1 MIDSVEELVPL
12 PVGEVALSRP
22 RDADALL
29 SEEQF
34 EHEEF
39 LPYWAEL
46 WSSGVALAHD
56 VSRRA
61 LRGAP
66 VLELGCGLGLPS
78 IAAALAGGRVLAT
91 DWSPD
96 AISATQEN
104 ARRNGVEVETAVV
117 AWGAPEPIL
126 ERAPWRWVLAS
137 DVLYEQRNVDLL
149 LELLPRLVDRSCEV
163 LIADPRRSPAE
174 RFLERAQE
182 RWELRSSVSP
192 RAARAQIHHLR
203 LKPRG

>member
-1 MIDSVEELVPL
+1 MSEAVEELIPL
-12 PVGEVALSRP
+12 PIGEVALNRP

-56 VSRRA
+56 VARRS
-61 LRGAP
+61 LRGAS

-91 DWSPD
+91 DWSPE
-96 AISATQEN
+96 AVHATAEN
-104 ARRNGVEVETAVV
+104 ARRNGVELEAAVV
-117 AWGAPEPIL
+117 AWGAPEPLL

-149 LELLPRLVDRSCEV
+149 LELLPRLVDAGGEV
-163 LIADPRRSPAE
+163 LLADPCRRPAE
-174 RFLERAQE
+174 RFLERAPE
-182 RWELRSSVSP
+182 RWELRSRDSP
-192 RAARAQIHHLR
+192 RAARARIHHLR
-203 LKPRG
+203 LRA

>member
-1 MIDSVEELVPL
+1 MSETVEELIPL
-12 PVGEVALSRP
+12 PIGEVALNRP

-56 VSRRA
+56 VARRS
-61 LRGAP
+61 LRGAS

-91 DWSPD
+91 DWSPE
-96 AISATQEN
+96 AVHATAEN
-104 ARRNGVEVETAVV
+104 ARRNGAELETAVV
-117 AWGAPEPIL
+117 AWGAPEPLL

-149 LELLPRLVDRSCEV
+149 LELLPRLVDTGGEV
-163 LIADPRRSPAE
+163 LLADPSRRPAE
-174 RFLERAQE
+174 RFLERAPE
-182 RWELRSSVSP
+182 RWELRSSDSP
-192 RAARAQIHHLR
+192 RAARARIHHLR
-203 LKPRG
+203 LRA